1 VQSLSSQT
9 FRPNAPSAGR
19 SFIAEDPIRRC
30 SGKQYCGHVKPIH
43 NRFIKSDSKIEI
55 RLGVDR
61 GDSETIEKIPLRLD
75 LWRIKKVKK
84 KTLWAD
90 RKALSPVIASI
101 ILCSA
106 VLLIGLSAWSY
117 TYSVS
122 AFLQTSYFED
132 VKKQIDAISE
142 RFAVE
147 HIAYDNSSSILYVWV
162 YNYGEVNIEVDVYV
176 MAGDEE
182 TEGKNFSET
191 ATPIPYGEVL
201 EMTVP
206 LQGENLT
213 VGDELVVEVV
223 SRRGNFVYKTYVVPV
238 QQV

>member
-1 VQSLSSQT
+1 M
-9 FRPNAPSAGR
+9 
-19 SFIAEDPIRRC
+19 
-30 SGKQYCGHVKPIH
+30 
-43 NRFIKSDSKIEI
+43 
-55 RLGVDR
+55 
-61 GDSETIEKIPLRLD
+61 
-75 LWRIKKVKK
+75 KKVEKK
-84 KTLWAD
+84 GIWAN

-147 HIAYDNSSSILYVWV
+147 HIAYDNSSNILYVWV
-162 YNYGEVNIEVDVYV
+162 YNYGEVDIEVDVYV
-176 MAGDEE
+176 MVEDGAMK
-182 TEGKNFSET
+182 GKNFSET
-191 ATPIPYGEVL
+191 ATPIPYCEVL

-206 LQGENLT
+206 LQGGNLT
-213 VGDELVVEVV
+213 VSDELVIEVV

-238 QQV
+238 QLV

>member
-1 VQSLSSQT
+1 M
-9 FRPNAPSAGR
+9 
-19 SFIAEDPIRRC
+19 
-30 SGKQYCGHVKPIH
+30 
-43 NRFIKSDSKIEI
+43 
-55 RLGVDR
+55 
-61 GDSETIEKIPLRLD
+61 
-75 LWRIKKVKK
+75 KKVKK
-84 KTLWAD
+84 KGLWAN

-101 ILCSA
+101 VLCAA

-147 HIAYDNSSSILYVWV
+147 HIAYDNSSNILYVWV
-162 YNYGEVNIEVDVYV
+162 YNYGEVDIEVDVYV
-176 MAGDEE
+176 MGEDGE
-182 TEGKNFSET
+182 TKGKNFSET
-191 ATPIPYGEVL
+191 ATPIPYCEVL

-206 LQGENLT
+206 LQGGNLT
-213 VGDELVVEVV
+213 VSDELVIEVV

-238 QQV
+238 QLV

>member
-1 VQSLSSQT
+1 M
-9 FRPNAPSAGR
+9 
-19 SFIAEDPIRRC
+19 
-30 SGKQYCGHVKPIH
+30 
-43 NRFIKSDSKIEI
+43 
-55 RLGVDR
+55 
-61 GDSETIEKIPLRLD
+61 
-75 LWRIKKVKK
+75 KKVKK
-84 KTLWAD
+84 KRLWAD

-101 ILCSA
+101 VLCAA

-147 HIAYDNSSSILYVWV
+147 HIAYDNSSNILYVWV
-162 YNYGEVNIEVDVYV
+162 YNYGEVDIEVDVYV
-176 MAGDEE
+176 MGEDGE
-182 TEGKNFSET
+182 TKGKNFSET
-191 ATPIPYGEVL
+191 ATPIPYCEVL

-206 LQGENLT
+206 LQGGNLT
-213 VGDELVVEVV
+213 VSDELVIEVV

-238 QQV
+238 QLV

>member
-1 VQSLSSQT
+1 M
-9 FRPNAPSAGR
+9 R
-19 SFIAEDPIRRC
+19 SRV
-30 SGKQYCGHVKPIH
+30 GG
-43 NRFIKSDSKIEI
+43 
-55 RLGVDR
+55 DR
-61 GDSETIEKIPLRLD
+61 GNSETIEKVSLHFD

-84 KTLWAD
+84 KGLRAD

-101 ILCSA
+101 ILCAA
-106 VLLIGLSAWSY
+106 VLMIGLSAWSY

-132 VKKQIDAISE
+132 VKEQIDAISE

-147 HIAYDNSSSILYVWV
+147 HIAYDNSSNILYVWV
-162 YNYGEVNIEVDVYV
+162 YNYGETNIEVDVYV
-176 MAGDEE
+176 MGEA
-182 TEGKNFSET
+182 EGKNFSET

-201 EMTVP
+201 EITVP
-206 LQGENLT
+206 LQSENLT

-238 QQV
+238 RQV

>member
-1 VQSLSSQT
+1 M
-9 FRPNAPSAGR
+9 
-19 SFIAEDPIRRC
+19 
-30 SGKQYCGHVKPIH
+30 
-43 NRFIKSDSKIEI
+43 
-55 RLGVDR
+55 
-61 GDSETIEKIPLRLD
+61 
-75 LWRIKKVKK
+75 KK
-84 KTLWAD
+84 KRLWAD

-101 ILCSA
+101 VLCAA

-147 HIAYDNSSSILYVWV
+147 HIAYDNSSNILYVWV
-162 YNYGEVNIEVDVYV
+162 YNYGEVDIEVDVYV
-176 MAGDEE
+176 MGEDGE
-182 TEGKNFSET
+182 TKGKNFSET
-191 ATPIPYGEVL
+191 ATPIPYCEVL

-206 LQGENLT
+206 LQGGNLT
-213 VGDELVVEVV
+213 VSDELVIEVV

-238 QQV
+238 QLV